1 MVSWTVLQTGH
12 DAGDEKR
19 GFPNHA
25 VNTSIRPDMVVYLK
39 SLKKVF
45 LIDLTCGDESNFEDH
60 WASKESR
67 YQLLLADIEG
77 TGWSASLFTIEVGW
91 RGFYHHTLPHLPNY
105 YTSTFHEGTRRR
117 S

>member
-12 DAGDEKR
+12 DADDEKR
-19 GFPNHA
+19 GFPNHI
-25 VNTSIRPDMVVYLK
+25 VNTSIRPDMVVYFK

-77 TGWSASLFTIEVGW
+77 TGWSASLFTIKVGW